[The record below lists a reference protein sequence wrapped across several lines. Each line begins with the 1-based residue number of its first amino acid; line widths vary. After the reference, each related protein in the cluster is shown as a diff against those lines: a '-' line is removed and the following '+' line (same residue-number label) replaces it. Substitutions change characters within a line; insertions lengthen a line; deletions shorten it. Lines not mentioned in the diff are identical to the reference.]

1 MTLPRHTAEEI
12 AAFIGDGET
21 RFIAA
26 GYRDSARAAE
36 LFVMPD
42 GEAAMLRTF
51 TRLNLRCL
59 IADCSAPDII
69 AVSRERRRD
78 GFSHRAGGGRHAPE
92 SVNHLQG
99 KAVLALW
106 LRSQLPDADIQ
117 VEGATDTQRS
127 RVADVLVTLP
137 DGQRVAF
144 EVQYAPLTVKDWR
157 ERHASYVSQGITDIW
172 LWGHTRLHR
181 SRSSY
186 DPPIRL
192 SDVQDEVRR
201 AGLAVHWLNPE
212 TAEIATAVTRLSND
226 HIVWI
231 EDQLGEVAVQKL
243 NELGLAAE
251 GFTSVELS
259 RIADLTRRWAAEK
272 ERRRVE
278 REQREAA
285 RAAQRQRRA
294 AEQEARR
301 ATAVAPRPD
310 RTERTARAPEGTRPC
325 RVCGKPVAAFLAS
338 GIHIGCEPGFW
349 AGPRPPR

>member
-1 MTLPRHTAEEI
+1 M

-26 GYRDSARAAE
+26 GYRDSTRAGE

-59 IADCSAPDII
+59 IDHCSAPDII
-69 AVSRERRRD
+69 AVSREHRRD
-78 GFSHRAGGGRHAPE
+78 GFSHRAGGGGHAPE

-106 LRSQLPDADIQ
+106 LQSQLPHVDVR

-127 RVADVLVTLP
+127 RVADVLATLP
-137 DGQRVAF
+137 DGNRVAF
-144 EVQYAPLTVKDWR
+144 EIQYAPLTVAEWR
-157 ERHASYVSQGITDIW
+157 ERHASYVSQGIADVW

-212 TAEIATAVTRLSND
+212 TAEVATAVTRLRSD
-226 HIVWI
+226 HLVSI
-231 EDQLGEVAVQKL
+231 EDRLGEVVVQRL
-243 NELGLAAE
+243 DALGLTPE
-251 GFTSVELS
+251 GFTSGELS
-259 RIADLTRRWAAEK
+259 TIADLTGRWAADK
-272 ERRRVE
+272 ERDRLEV
-278 REQREAA
+278 EQREAD
-285 RAAQRQRRA
+285 RAAQRQHRA
-294 AEQEARR
+294 SEEAAQR
-301 ATAVAPRPD
+301 AMAVAARPD
-310 RTERTARAPEGTRPC
+310 RPAPTARAPEGTRPC
-325 RVCGKPVAAFLAS
+325 RVCGKPVAVFLAT
-338 GIHIGCEPGFW
+338 GMHIGCEPGFW
-349 AGPRPPR
+349 SGPLVRR